1 MQALQW
7 CAEPQDERISLI
19 GVDYVWHKTRDGGDL
34 YLTRFG
40 LPFRDHL
47 LPENWLAPDWFTSQR
62 TRLSGTS
69 AIYKIPTRPVR
80 GRSINVVARFS
91 RVGEEAFVASSTG
104 ALYDH
109 VEFNSP
115 FEEFARVM
123 ELRAARTPRCP
134 SRMLTKR
141 PLAIYVPAE
150 RLQLWQTGRQESKI
164 AAKSARHPE
173 AAIDIHRQYIL
184 LYGWIDGMN
193 AVETAEILGLT
204 NQPLQ
209 SFLSAATHRAI
220 RELELHG
227 FCVFDIKP
235 EHVLFR
241 VRPDHSLLRRRD
253 GAVAYA
259 VVDYELLMR
268 LEDGSRHP

>member
-1 MQALQW
+1 M
-7 CAEPQDERISLI
+7 
-19 GVDYVWHKTRDGGDL
+19 
-34 YLTRFG
+34 
-40 LPFRDHL
+40 
-47 LPENWLAPDWFTSQR
+47 
-62 TRLSGTS
+62 RLHGTS
-69 AIYKIPTRPVR
+69 TIYKVPTRPVR
-80 GRSINVVARFS
+80 GQSINLVARFS
-91 RVGEEAFVASSTG
+91 RVGEEAFVASPTG
-104 ALYDH
+104 APYDH

-123 ELRAARTPRCP
+123 ELRAARSTQCP
-134 SRMLTKR
+134 YRILTKK

-150 RLQLWQTGRQESKI
+150 RLQLWQLGRQESKI

-173 AAIDIHRQYIL
+173 ATLDIHRQYIL

-193 AVETAEILGLT
+193 AVEAASFLGLSG
-204 NQPLQ
+204 QPLQ
-209 SFLSAATHRAI
+209 TFLSDTTHRAI

-235 EHVLFR
+235 EHVVLR

-253 GAVAYA
+253 GEPAYA

-268 LEDGSRHP
+268 LGDRDPQP